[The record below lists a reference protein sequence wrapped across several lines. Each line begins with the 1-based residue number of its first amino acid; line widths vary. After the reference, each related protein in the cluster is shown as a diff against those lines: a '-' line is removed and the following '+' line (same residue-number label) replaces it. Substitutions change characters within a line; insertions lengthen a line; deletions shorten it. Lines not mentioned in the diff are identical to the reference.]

1 MKRIALLL
9 TITTSACSLN
19 LQAQE
24 IEKENELNP
33 VTITAS
39 MIRQRASE
47 TGRNI
52 TVIKGEQFRQLPVHS
67 LDELLRYLPGV
78 EIQARGPMGSQSDI
92 VLRGGTFQQVLV
104 ILDGMRLNDP
114 NTGHFNS
121 YIPIAPAEIERIEVL
136 KGASS
141 AIHGPDAVGGVINI
155 ITKSFAAKKG
165 NDALQLSASSGA
177 GEYGLWNADAG
188 FLYSKNKLTLA
199 GGVLHNQADGVQQ
212 RGTTGYFNNT
222 TASLSANFLVNEKWN
237 IAYRF
242 AYDNRDFAAQNYYT
256 TFLSDTAKE
265 QVTSRW
271 HQLRIGYQ
279 DQQQSFT
286 IDAGF
291 KSVSDHYKY
300 NSVSIANNN
309 TSRLFQGLLTYQ
321 RKLSSTTTLV
331 AGGNLQDKNI
341 ESNDRGDHSLLI
353 VSPFVSVSQ
362 SLWKGFTVRPSLQWV
377 FFGSISNELVPQL
390 DISQKAGQFQLRGSV
405 GKTIRDADFTERYNN
420 YNKALVT
427 SGRIGNPDLNAE
439 TSVSYEA
446 GADWFYGEHLKLS
459 ATFFQRYHKRLIDY
473 SNTAYADMPR
483 KDNLSPAGTYA
494 LAKNISSVET
504 TGLETDL
511 QYIHAF
517 STTHKLTGSVGLV
530 WLSSESSENK
540 PSFYISSHAKLLTNF
555 SLIWSVKDLSLSV
568 NGIYKK
574 REKQHLPAINATV
587 SRDYFLINGRAQ
599 YAFWK
604 QRLGV
609 FVQLDNAFDQNY
621 SDLLGTPMPGRW
633 LMGGLQLR
641 WNK

>member
-1 MKRIALLL
+1 MKKIALLL
-9 TITTSACSLN
+9 TITTSACGLQLN
-19 LQAQE
+19 AQE

-33 VTITAS
+33 VTVTAS

-155 ITKSFAAKKG
+155 ITKSFAAQKG
-165 NDALQLSASSGA
+165 AEALQLSASTGA

-188 FLYSKNKLTLA
+188 FLYSKNRLTLA

-212 RGTTGYFNNT
+212 RGTTGFFNNT
-222 TASLSANFLVNEKWN
+222 TASVSANYHLSSKWN
-237 IAYRF
+237 VAYRF

-256 TFLSDTAKE
+256 TFLSDTASE
-265 QVTSRW
+265 EVTSRW

-279 DQQQSFT
+279 DEQQSLSL
-286 IDAGF
+286 DAGF

-300 NSVSIANNN
+300 NNVSIANNS
-309 TSRLFQGLLTYQ
+309 TSRLFQSRLIYQ
-321 RKLSSTTTLV
+321 RKLSSSTNLV
-331 AGGNLQDKNI
+331 AGANLMDKNI
-341 ESNDRGDHSLLI
+341 ESNDRGNHSLLI
-353 VSPFVSVSQ
+353 VSPFVSLSQ

-377 FFGSISNELVPQL
+377 FFGSISNELAPQI

-427 SGRIGNPDLNAE
+427 SGRIGNPNLNSE

-459 ATFFQRYHKRLIDY
+459 ATFFQRYHKSLIDY

-483 KDNLSPAGTYA
+483 KDNLSPSGTYA

-504 TGLETDL
+504 TGWETDV
-511 QYIHAF
+511 QYIHPF
-517 STTHKLTGSVGLV
+517 SAQHKLTASLGLV
-530 WLSSESSENK
+530 WLSSESSEST

-555 SLIWSVKDLSLSV
+555 SVIWSLKNLSLSV
-568 NGIYKK
+568 NGMYKK
-574 REKQHLPAINATV
+574 REKQNLPAINATV

-609 FVQLDNAFDQNY
+609 FVQVDNAFDQSY

-633 LMGGLQLR
+633 LMGGLQVR
-641 WNK
+641 WSK